1 MMQNFKLEIMKLAS
15 VQVNA
20 FAFEVSTCLQ
30 VNSCNVN
37 EELYV
42 ILENFHGSRCG
53 QIILIHMPNGSQFR
67 VI

>member
-42 ILENFHGSRCG
+42 ILENFHG